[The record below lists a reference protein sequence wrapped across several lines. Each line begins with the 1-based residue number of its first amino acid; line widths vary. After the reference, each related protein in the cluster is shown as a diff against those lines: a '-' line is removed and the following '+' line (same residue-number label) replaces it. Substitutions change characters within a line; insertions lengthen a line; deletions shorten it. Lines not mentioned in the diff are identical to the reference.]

1 MSNPNQNN
9 LLPKVQL
16 KTKKRKQGKNMTE
29 KNNNNQSSK
38 IDDSISKISEINSKN
53 NIIKQGPKIIDEV
66 TKGSQRIDIIKHK
79 IYKIIFVFRN
89 EDFYITV
96 KLTTLIKNM
105 KKSICQLIGLD
116 TDKINLMYQN
126 SVIDDSYG
134 GKTVGEYFDLKN
146 IKFRPIVYIIKK
158 FRAKVD
164 PSLFSMLIKTYDY
177 KVKVQNYPIELDKNS
192 ESNNSIDNI
201 INSFFKSCY
210 SVNNNNN
217 TLENIYHY
225 KIEPISPDLDTE
237 EEKKDIKK
245 ENLTFFVCFSSQDIA
260 FDFNRYMNALKLIN
274 NSFKDVK
281 TQVIQNKKKIIKI
294 RNDNQENTSMMIRY
308 GIDYGLD
315 DDTNLIKR
323 YSKILRLV
331 RMNYL
336 KKEKFKKIR
345 KNYSQPY
352 INGVDTYFSLSEKAR
367 LEEKENK
374 KKWICPE
381 GFISCVGKYSG
392 IQI

>member
-315 DDTNLIKR
+315 DDTNLIKK
-323 YSKILRLV
+323 YSKILR
-331 RMNYL
+331 
-336 KKEKFKKIR
+336 
-345 KNYSQPY
+345 
-352 INGVDTYFSLSEKAR
+352 
-367 LEEKENK
+367 
-374 KKWICPE
+374 
-381 GFISCVGKYSG
+381 
-392 IQI
+392 